1 MPDFKDKTLLITG
14 GTGSFGRAMVERLI
28 GTDIREIRI
37 FSRSG
42 GKQEAMRQEL
52 QQKHPAEAGKV
63 RFVAGDIRS
72 MEDCRS
78 AMEGVDYVFHAA
90 AMKLIPECE
99 EAPMDALYVN
109 VVGSHNVVSAAVEAG
124 AEAVVCLSTDKAAY
138 PINVM
143 GLSKAFEERVAFFRA
158 RESRTRVCC
167 TRYGNVLMSQGS
179 VIPLWIGQIRKGLP
193 VTLTSAEMTRF
204 IMTLPEAVDL
214 VLFAL
219 EHGRTGDVFV
229 QKSPACT
236 IGTQA
241 QAVCELF
248 RHSRPDRESP
258 EIRVIGLRPGEKMY
272 ETLLTKEEAVK
283 AEEMGE
289 YYRVPT
295 LGPAAAVPVLN
306 EEFNSDNAR
315 RMGVEEMVEK
325 INRLLA

>member
-28 GTDIREIRI
+28 GTDIKEIRI

-42 GKQEAMRQEL
+42 GKQEQMRQEL
-52 QQKHPAEAGKV
+52 QAKHPAEAGKV

-72 MEDCRS
+72 LEDCRS

-99 EAPMDALYVN
+99 QAPMDALYVN

-158 RESRTRVCC
+158 RNSRTRVCC

-179 VIPLWIGQIRKGLP
+179 VIPLWMGQIQKGLP

-241 QAVCELF
+241 QAVCELLG
-248 RHSRPDRESP
+248 SDSSS
-258 EIRVIGLRPGEKMY
+258 IKVIGLRPGEKMY

-283 AEEMGE
+283 AEDMGE
-289 YYRVPT
+289 YYRVPF
-295 LGPAAAVPVLN
+295 GKASGDPVLTD
-306 EEFNSDNAR
+306 EFNSDKA
-315 RMGVEEMVEK
+315 
-325 INRLLA
+325 RLLSLEEIKATIERALA

>member
-1 MPDFKDKTLLITG
+1 MPDFKDKTFLVTG

-241 QAVCELF
+241 RAVCQLF
-248 RHSRPDRESP
+248 GVDESA
-258 EIRVIGLRPGEKMY
+258 IKIIGLRPGEKMY

-283 AEEMGE
+283 AEDMGE

-295 LGPAAAVPVLN
+295 LGPAAAVPVLSD
-306 EEFNSDNAR
+306 EFNSDNAR
-315 RMGVEEMVEK
+315 RMGVEEMREK
-325 INRLLA
+325 IRRALA

>member
-14 GTGSFGRAMVERLI
+14 GTGSFGTAMVERLV
-28 GTDIREIRI
+28 GTGIKEIRI

-63 RFVAGDIRS
+63 QFVAGDIRS
-72 MEDCRS
+72 LEDCRS

-99 EAPMDALYVN
+99 QAPMDALQVN

-138 PINVM
+138 PIYVM

-158 RESRTRVCC
+158 RECRTRVCC

-179 VIPLWIGQIRKGLP
+179 VIPLWMGQIQKGLP

-241 QAVCELF
+241 RAVCELLGAD
-248 RHSRPDRESP
+248 SSS
-258 EIRVIGLRPGEKMY
+258 IKVVGLRPGEKMY

-283 AEEMGE
+283 AEDMGD

-306 EEFNSDNAR
+306 DEFNSDNAR
-315 RMGVEEMVEK
+315 RMGVEEMREK
-325 INRLLA
+325 IKRLLA

>member
-1 MPDFKDKTLLITG
+1 MSIFKDKVLLITG
-14 GTGSFGRAMVERLI
+14 GTGSFGKAMLERLI

-37 FSRSG
+37 FSRNG
-42 GKQEAMRQEL
+42 GKQEEMRLEVL
-52 QQKHPAEAGKV
+52 SKHPFEVGKV
-63 RFVAGDIRS
+63 RFCTGDVRS
-72 MEDCRS
+72 LEDCRG

-90 AMKLIPECE
+90 AMKLIPDCE
-99 EAPMDALYVN
+99 EAPMDALRINVIGTDN
-109 VVGSHNVVSAAVEAG
+109 VVAAAVDAG
-124 AEAVVCLSTDKAAY
+124 VEAVVCLSTDKAAY

-158 RESRTRVCC
+158 RGSRTRVCC

-179 VIPLWIGQIRKGLP
+179 VIPLWISQIRQGLP
-193 VTLTSAEMTRF
+193 VTLTSGEMTRF

-219 EHGRTGDVFV
+219 EHGRHEDILV

-241 QAVCELF
+241 EAVCELF
-248 RHSRPDRESP
+248 GADKSV
-258 EIRVIGLRPGEKMY
+258 IKVIGLRPGEKMY

-283 AEEMGE
+283 AEDMGE
-289 YYRVPT
+289 YYRVPF
-295 LGPAAAVPVLN
+295 GKASGAPVLT

-315 RMGVEEMVEK
+315 RMGIEEMVRK
-325 INRLLA
+325 IRELI

>member
-1 MPDFKDKTLLITG
+1 MTSFRDKTLLITG
-14 GTGSFGRAMVERLI
+14 GTGSFGRTMLERLI
-28 GTDIREIRI
+28 GTDIGEIRI
-37 FSRSG
+37 FSRNTQ
-42 GKQEAMRQEL
+42 KQQEIRQEV
-52 QQKHPAEAGKV
+52 QAKHPAEAGKV
-63 RFVAGDIRS
+63 RFFAGDVRS
-72 MEDCRS
+72 LEDCRS
-78 AMEGVDYVFHAA
+78 AMEGVDFVFHAA
-90 AMKLIPECE
+90 AMKLIPDCE
-99 EAPMDALYVN
+99 QAPMDALHINVIGSDN
-109 VVGSHNVVSAAVEAG
+109 VVAAAVEAG

-158 RESRTRVCC
+158 RDSRTRVCC

-179 VIPLWIGQIRKGLP
+179 VIPLWMGQIRQGLP

-241 QAVCELF
+241 EAVCELF
-248 RHSRPDRESP
+248 GAPKSC
-258 EIRVIGLRPGEKMY
+258 IKIIGLRPGEKMY

-283 AEEMGE
+283 AEDMGD

-295 LGPAAAVPVLN
+295 LGPAAAAPVLN
-306 EEFNSDNAR
+306 DEYNSDNAR
-315 RMGVEEMVEK
+315 RMGVEEMREK
-325 INRLLA
+325 IKRLL

>member
-1 MPDFKDKTLLITG
+1 MISFTNKTLLITG
-14 GTGSFGRAMVERLI
+14 GTGSFGRTMLERLI
-28 GTDIREIRI
+28 STDIGEIRI
-37 FSRSG
+37 FSRNAQ
-42 GKQEAMRQEL
+42 KQQEMRQEV
-52 QQKHPAEAGKV
+52 QAKHPAEAGKV
-63 RFVAGDIRS
+63 RFIAGDVRS
-72 MEDCRS
+72 LEDCRS
-78 AMEGVDYVFHAA
+78 AMEGVDFVFHAA
-90 AMKLIPECE
+90 AMKLIPDCE
-99 EAPMDALYVN
+99 QAPMDALRINVIGSDN
-109 VVGSHNVVSAAVEAG
+109 VVAAAVEAG

-158 RESRTRVCC
+158 RNSRTRVCC

-179 VIPLWIGQIRKGLP
+179 VIPLWMGQIRQGLP

-241 QAVCELF
+241 EAVCELF
-248 RHSRPDRESP
+248 GAPKSC
-258 EIRVIGLRPGEKMY
+258 IKIIGLRPGEKMY

-283 AEEMGE
+283 AEDMGD

-295 LGPAAAVPVLN
+295 LGPAAVAPVLS

>member
-14 GTGSFGRAMVERLI
+14 GTGSFGTAMVERLI
-28 GTDIREIRI
+28 GTDIKEIRI

-42 GKQEAMRQEL
+42 GKQEVMRQEL

-63 RFVAGDIRS
+63 RFYEGDIRS
-72 MEDCRS
+72 LEDCRS

-99 EAPMDALYVN
+99 QAPMDALYVN

-179 VIPLWIGQIRKGLP
+179 VIPLWMGQIQKGLP

-241 QAVCELF
+241 EAVCQLF
-248 RHSRPDRESP
+248 GVDEGA
-258 EIRVIGLRPGEKMY
+258 IKIIGLRPGEKMY

-283 AEEMGE
+283 AEDMGE

-306 EEFNSDNAR
+306 DEFNSDNAR
-315 RMGVEEMVEK
+315 RMGVEEMREK
-325 INRLLA
+325 IKRLLA